1 MVITRGKR
9 KTLLMSQMWIAGCFI
24 LVATLICGCNSI
36 SATQTEVIIDLS
48 SELGPA
54 TYRASGFLH
63 SFGAS
68 VPPDDTV
75 VPLKPQLFRVR
86 PDNQYLFARGYYERI
101 KSLGATIQIL
111 PNGVYN
117 LLYTKDSAESSNWPG
132 DNGDWTLWEEFL
144 ETLATKIK
152 MEGFDVQW
160 DIWNEPDYPSY
171 WKRSREQFFETWR
184 RGVLQIR
191 KVDSSAI
198 IVGPSIGTFDPK
210 FIEEFL
216 SYANEH
222 DVLPN
227 VLSWHELA
235 SRNAE
240 DIQSHVEY
248 MRHFMAQNG
257 IEIKEI
263 SINEIVPRGGQFD
276 PGTIVNHFAVL
287 ERAKVNSA
295 AKSCWEEPS
304 GVFNGWNYSLDGL
317 LTPPPE
323 FGQRAAWWA
332 YEGYA
337 SITGNLVNVKP
348 SESLFLDGVAGYDSD
363 EHVVRAII
371 GNAGH
376 DESNVKVTFEN
387 MNVLPFFT
395 ETKVYV
401 SVKRI
406 PATGVQVLEQPEIVI
421 DDMFNVDNTL
431 TIVIPEFKSQEAYT
445 FLIGKAK

>member
-1 MVITRGKR
+1 MW
-9 KTLLMSQMWIAGCFI
+9 QMCIAGCLI
-24 LVATLICGCNSI
+24 LVAILIWGCSSI

-48 SELGPA
+48 SELGQA

-75 VPLKPQLFRVR
+75 VPLKPQMFRVR

-117 LLYTKDSAESSNWPG
+117 LLYTKDSEESPYWPG
-132 DNGDWTLWEEFL
+132 DNGDWTLWEELL

-160 DIWNEPDYPSY
+160 DVWNEPDYPSY

-184 RGVLQIR
+184 RSVLQIR
-191 KVDSSAI
+191 KVDPFAV

-210 FIEEFL
+210 FMEEFL
-216 SYANEH
+216 LYAKEH

-235 SRNAE
+235 SRNAKE
-240 DIQSHVEY
+240 IQSHVEY

-257 IEIKEI
+257 IEINEI

-287 ERAKVNSA
+287 ERVKVDSA

-304 GVFNGWNYSLDGL
+304 GVFNAWNYSLDGL

-323 FGQRAAWWA
+323 FGRRAAWWA

-337 SITGNLVNVKP
+337 SITGILVDVTP
-348 SESLFLDGVAGYDSD
+348 SESLFIDGVAGYDSD
-363 EHVVRAII
+363 EQVVRAII
-371 GNAGH
+371 GNAGNG
-376 DESNVKVTFEN
+376 ESNVKIVFEN
-387 MNVLPFFT
+387 MNALQFFA
-395 ETKVYV
+395 ETKVRV
-401 SVKRI
+401 LVKRI
-406 PATGVQVLEQPEIVI
+406 PATGVQILEEPEIVI
-421 DDMFNVDNTL
+421 DDVVHVVDNTL
-431 TIVIPEFKSQEAYT
+431 AVVIPEFKSQEAYT
-445 FLIGKAK
+445 VLISKAE